1 MALFEGSLRSEVL
14 RMDTA
19 VTVSLPQK
27 PGTADPPVLYL
38 LHGLGD
44 DHTAWVRR
52 TGIDRYANREGV
64 AVVMPEV
71 QRGFYTDMAYGP
83 AYFTYITEELP
94 RLCGSFFRITE
105 DPARTY
111 IAGLSMGGYGALKAA
126 LRCPERYAAA
136 GCFSGAVD
144 IRSRM
149 KAEDNPMTPGEVQA
163 VSGGEL
169 APEDD
174 ILMLTARAVNAGRK
188 LPAFYIT
195 CGLSDYLY
203 EDNRRLRQ
211 QLDFLHIPYVY
222 EEWAGAHEWDFWDRS
237 VWQFLQFIRE

>member
-1 MALFEGSLRSEVL
+1 MALLEGSLRSEAL

-27 PGTADPPVLYL
+27 MEEAERPVLYL

-52 TGIDRYANREGV
+52 SNIDRYANREGI
-64 AVVMPEV
+64 AVIMPEV
-71 QRGFYTDMAYGP
+71 QRGFYTDMVYGP

-94 RLCGSFFRITE
+94 RLCASLFRVTE

-126 LRCPERYAAA
+126 LRRPERYAAA
-136 GCFSGAVD
+136 GCFFGRRGHPRPYEGGRLPDDTGRDPGDQRRGAGAGRRYFD
-144 IRSRM
+144 AYR
-149 KAEDNPMTPGEVQA
+149 
-163 VSGGEL
+163 
-169 APEDD
+169 
-174 ILMLTARAVNAGRK
+174 RAVNTGQK
-188 LPAFYIT
+188 LPALYLT

-203 EDNRRLRQ
+203 EDNRRLRR

-237 VWQFLQFIRE
+237 VRQFLQFIRE

>member
-1 MALFEGSLRSEVL
+1 MALLEGSLRSEAL

-27 PGTADPPVLYL
+27 MEEAERPVLYL

-52 TGIDRYANREGV
+52 SNIDRYANREGI
-64 AVVMPEV
+64 AVIMPEV
-71 QRGFYTDMAYGP
+71 QRGFYTDMVYGP

-94 RLCGSFFRITE
+94 RLCASLFRVTE

-126 LRCPERYAAA
+126 LRRPERYAAA

-144 IRSRM
+144 IRARM
-149 KAEDNPMTPGEVQA
+149 KAEDSPMTPGEIQA
-163 VSGGEL
+163 ISGSGKSTL
-169 APEDD
+169 IKAAMGLLGPE
-174 ILMLTARAVNAGRK
+174 RPAVPAVYPGMTRPAGDHPRVK
-188 LPAFYIT
+188 G
-195 CGLSDYLY
+195 CRWVW
-203 EDNRRLRQ
+203 RRLSPTGCVR
-211 QLDFLHIPYVY
+211 IP
-222 EEWAGAHEWDFWDRS
+222 WTISSAS
-237 VWQFLQFIRE
+237 SI

>member
-71 QRGFYTDMAYGP
+71 QRGFYTDMTYGP

-237 VWQFLQFIRE
+237 VRQFLQFIRE

>member
-1 MALFEGSLRSEVL
+1 MALLEGSLYSEAL

-27 PGTADPPVLYL
+27 MEEAERPVLYL

-52 TGIDRYANREGV
+52 SNIDRYANREGI
-64 AVVMPEV
+64 AVIMPEV
-71 QRGFYTDMAYGP
+71 QRGFYTDMVYGP

-94 RLCGSFFRITE
+94 RLCASLFRVTE

-144 IRSRM
+144 IRARM
-149 KAEDNPMTPGEVQA
+149 KAEDFLMTPGEIQA
-163 VSGGEL
+163 LSGGEL

-174 ILMLTARAVNAGRK
+174 ILMLTARAVNTGRK
-188 LPAFYIT
+188 LPALYLT

-203 EDNRRLRQ
+203 EDNRRLRR

-237 VWQFLQFIRE
+237 VRQFLQFIRE

>member
-19 VTVSLPQK
+19 VTVSLPQNREK
-27 PGTADPPVLYL
+27 GNPPVLYL

-44 DHTAWVRR
+44 NHAAWSRR
-52 TGIDRYANREGV
+52 SNIDRYADQEGV

-94 RLCGSFFRITE
+94 RLCAAFFRVSE
-105 DPARTY
+105 DPAHTY

-126 LRCPERYAAA
+126 LRHPDRYAAA

-144 IRSRM
+144 IRARM
-149 KAEDNPMTPGEVQA
+149 AAEDNPMTPSEIQA
-163 VSGGEL
+163 VSGGDL
-169 APEDD
+169 APDDD
-174 ILMLTARAVNAGRK
+174 IMMLTARAVNTGKK
-188 LPAFYIT
+188 LPALYIT
-195 CGLSDYLY
+195 CGLSDFLY
-203 EDNRRLRQ
+203 EDNQRLRQ

-237 VWQFLQFIRE
+237 VRQFLQFIRE

>member
-52 TGIDRYANREGV
+52 TGIDRYANREGI

-222 EEWAGAHEWDFWDRS
+222 EEWTGAHEWDFWDRS
-237 VWQFLQFIRE
+237 VRQFLQFIRE

>member
-52 TGIDRYANREGV
+52 TGIDRYANREGI

-237 VWQFLQFIRE
+237 VRQFLQFIRE